1 MTESAVKRRH
11 VLLTTSR
18 RPTQHMRTF
27 CRDLSHTFPTVIR
40 INRGK
45 LSLEGILEKT
55 LELDAEKVMIIERW
69 NEGAAQILLF
79 EVKQET
85 LKPVQS
91 PLYVRNVRFRREFAK
106 NASKVRR
113 IRSVAIVASQDES
126 SEIRQL
132 ENLLSNFLGI
142 PILSVKEVANS
153 DCDCVMQILKDSPS
167 TILITFRLI
176 PEYVEIGPQIRLL
189 QLANAD

>member
-1 MTESAVKRRH
+1 
-11 VLLTTSR
+11 
-18 RPTQHMRTF
+18 MRTF
-27 CRDLSHTFPTVIR
+27 CRDLSHTFPTIIR

-45 LSLEGILEKT
+45 LSLEGILEKA

-69 NEGAAQILLF
+69 NEGTAQILLF
-79 EVKQET
+79 EVEQET

-91 PLYVRNVRFRREFAK
+91 PLYVRNVRFRRDFLK

-113 IRSVAIVASQDES
+113 IRSVAIAASQDES
-126 SEIRQL
+126 SEVRQL
-132 ENLLSNFLGI
+132 ENLLSNFFGI

-153 DCDCVMQILKDSPS
+153 DCNCAMQILKDSPS

-176 PEYVEIGPQIRLL
+176 PGYVEIGPQIRLL